1 MSNASPQAFPK
12 CRYVLG
18 ESIVRLS
25 HRRHFLQLA
34 AGAAALP
41 AVSPFAWG
49 QAYPARPVRII
60 VGFPAGG
67 TTDIAARL
75 IAQWLTERLGQAV
88 VVENRPGASANLAAE
103 AVVRSPP
110 DGYTLLAVTSSNTVN
125 ATFFDKI
132 SFSIVH
138 DIAMVSGVMRSP
150 LVLEVHP
157 SVAANS
163 VPELIALAKAN
174 PGKIT
179 LASFGTGS
187 TSHVAGELFKLAAGV
202 NMQHVPY
209 RGSAP
214 LVTDLLAGQVQ
225 SAFDNLPA
233 SIEHIRSGKLR
244 ALAVGTETRSD
255 QLPSVPTLGEF
266 IPGFEAS
273 AFVAIGAPNN
283 TPAEIIVRLNHE
295 INAGLADTKIKA
307 RLAELGGTVFVGSPA
322 DFGKL
327 IADETE
333 KWGKVIRAANIKGE

>member
-1 MSNASPQAFPK
+1 M
-12 CRYVLG
+12 
-18 ESIVRLS
+18 RLP
-25 HRRHFLQLA
+25 HRRHILHLA

-41 AVSPFAWG
+41 GISNIASA
-49 QAYPARPVRII
+49 QSYPSRPVRII

-75 IAQWLTERLGQAV
+75 IAQWLTERLGQPV

-125 ATFFDKI
+125 ATFFDKL
-132 SFSIVH
+132 SFSIVR

-255 QLPSVPTLGEF
+255 QLPNVPTLGEF
-266 IPGFEAS
+266 ISGFEAS

-333 KWGKVIRAANIKGE
+333 KWGKVIRAANIKPE

>member
-1 MSNASPQAFPK
+1 MGIMK
-12 CRYVLG
+12 L
-18 ESIVRLS
+18 
-25 HRRHFLQLA
+25 RRRQFLHLA
-34 AGAAALP
+34 AAAAAL
-41 AVSPFAWG
+41 AVAAPTARAQS
-49 QAYPARPVRII
+49 YPSRPLRII

-67 TTDIAARL
+67 TTDIASRL
-75 IAQWLTERLGQAV
+75 IAQWLTERLGQPV

-103 AVVRSPP
+103 AV
-110 DGYTLLAVTSSNTVN
+110 D
-125 ATFFDKI
+125 ATFFDKL

-138 DIAMVSGVMRSP
+138 DIAMVSGVVRSP

-202 NMQHVPY
+202 SMQHVPY

-255 QLPSVPTLGEF
+255 QLANIPTLGEF
-266 IPGFEAS
+266 LPGFEAS

-283 TPAEIIVRLNHE
+283 TPTEIIGRLNHE
-295 INAGLADTKIKA
+295 INAGLADPKIKA
-307 RLAELGGTVFVGSPA
+307 RLAELGGTAFVGSPA
-322 DFGKL
+322 EFSKL

-333 KWGKVIRAANIKGE
+333 KWGKVIRAANIKPL